1 MLIKLLDTSIKVRQK
16 INKKR
21 LNIIWQGKRIAPA
34 SVSTRGGR
42 NSAFNKQKYSILILR
57 LRFFFFL
64 TLVGFNLHLCFA
76 ALSGQFSFCPF
87 GEEHSQQNISS
98 F

>member
-42 NSAFNKQKYSILILR
+42 KSAFNKQKYSILILR
-57 LRFFFFL
+57 LRFFFF
-64 TLVGFNLHLCFA
+64 
-76 ALSGQFSFCPF
+76 SYFSWL
-87 GEEHSQQNISS
+87 
-98 F
+98 